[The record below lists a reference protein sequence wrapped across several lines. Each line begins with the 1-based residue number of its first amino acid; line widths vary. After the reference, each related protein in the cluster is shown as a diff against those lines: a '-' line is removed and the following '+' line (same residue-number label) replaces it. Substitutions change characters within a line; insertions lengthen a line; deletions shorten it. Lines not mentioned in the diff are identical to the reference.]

1 MSAKRQEFPDSL
13 LNELRK
19 VSTNLQD
26 QGAKSAHIL
35 PMIGAMTI
43 ITTFLSPYVIRLGW
57 KASDMLNHDREDKS
71 AADTKREEGEEEA
84 DRPEK

>member
-57 KASDMLNHDREDKS
+57 KASDMLNHDGEDKS
-71 AADTKREEGEEEA
+71 AADTKREGEEEA